1 MKGPAN
7 LRPRPLP
14 GCAERRSLSRG
25 AGMASSNP
33 PRNLQAYAGRPRFRR
48 SRLSVRL
55 TAPVLILI
63 SLSAAAAE
71 KSVRRQ
77 VNAAKP
83 VEGSFFTVPWPDPLP
98 GTLVPISPA
107 LSASET
113 PAGSVAT
120 AAAEDC
126 APIPPSQLDDYIE
139 QVAER
144 EGYTPDLL
152 RAVINRESAFQP
164 CAVSRKGAQGL
175 MQLMPQTAAALGV
188 RNLFDP
194 KQNIDAGARYLG
206 KLLARYS
213 GDLAL
218 ALGAYNAGPS
228 RVDFYEGLPPIPET
242 IDYVADIMKALRV
255 KPLPSPQGVS
265 AGLRSP

>member
-1 MKGPAN
+1 MEA
-7 LRPRPLP
+7 
-14 GCAERRSLSRG
+14 
-25 AGMASSNP
+25 
-33 PRNLQAYAGRPRFRR
+33 
-48 SRLSVRL
+48 SVR
-55 TAPVLILI
+55 TQR
-63 SLSAAAAE
+63 E
-71 KSVRRQ
+71 SVRRQ

-107 LSASET
+107 LSVSET

-126 APIPPSQLDDYIE
+126 APIPPSQLEDYIE